1 MDIKYYINYA
11 SGSVE
16 AVNMD
21 NVKRI
26 YIENFNDTSKNLSE
40 LYFDDI
46 KVHIIKTGTIKDKIN
61 EIINSEEKILEM
73 YNSDIK
79 KVNFTEERMN
89 KIFMDG
95 FNPFKEFVKSSDVNI
110 DSFINNFKIIGV
122 RSYIELLKNTNKI
135 GTSETIDYIVRFMII
150 SMYSKHIG

>member
-16 AVNMD
+16 AINMD

-26 YIENFNDTSKNLSE
+26 YIEHFNDTSKNLSE

-46 KVHIIKTGTIKDKIN
+46 NVHILKTGLIEDKIN
-61 EIINSEEKILEM
+61 EIISSEEKILEM
-73 YNSDIK
+73 YNSDIEK
-79 KVNFTEERMN
+79 INLNEEKRN
-89 KIFMDG
+89 KIFING
-95 FNPFKEFVKSSDVNI
+95 FIPFKEFIKSGNVNI
-110 DSFINNFKIIGV
+110 KSFINDFKIIGV

-135 GTSETIDYIVRFMII
+135 GTDETIDYIVRFMII
-150 SMYSKHIG
+150 SRYSKHIG

>member
-16 AVNMD
+16 AINMD

-26 YIENFNDTSKNLSE
+26 YIEHFNDASKTLGN

-46 KVHIIKTGTIKDKIN
+46 KVHILNRGLVEDKIN

-73 YNSDIK
+73 YNSDIEK
-79 KVNFTEERMN
+79 INLNKEKRN
-89 KIFMDG
+89 KIFING
-95 FNPFKEFVKSSDVNI
+95 FIPFKEFVKSDNLNI
-110 DSFINNFKIIGV
+110 ESFTRDFKIIGV
-122 RSYIELLKNTNKI
+122 RSYIELLKDTNKI
-135 GTSETIDYIVRFMII
+135 GTAETTDYIVKFMII